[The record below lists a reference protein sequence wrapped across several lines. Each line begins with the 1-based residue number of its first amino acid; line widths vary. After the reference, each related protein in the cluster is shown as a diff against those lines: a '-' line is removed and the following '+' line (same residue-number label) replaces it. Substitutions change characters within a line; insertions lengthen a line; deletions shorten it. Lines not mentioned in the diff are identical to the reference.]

1 MLELDKLCML
11 RLLPATSTTCI
22 AGFTSGFGSNPRD
35 VWIYPLLLGR
45 WLGEKIEWMRKW
57 RNYVVRHNSHGSQLY
72 RPKQACNKLKCYELT
87 ILNEKQSISL
97 HTFLVQY
104 LHPQHTQ
111 RRRCNKLKCY
121 ELTILNEKQSISLH
135 TFLVQYLHPQHTQRR
150 RWKGVASGLLSQ
162 PRGSS
167 STW

>member
-11 RLLPATSTTCI
+11 RLLPAASTTCI

-45 WLGEKIEWMRKW
+45 WLGEKIEWTRKW
-57 RNYVVRHNSHGSQLY
+57 RNYVVRHNSHGSQLC

-111 RRRCNKLKCY
+111 CR
-121 ELTILNEKQSISLH
+121 H
-135 TFLVQYLHPQHTQRR
+135 
-150 RWKGVASGLLSQ
+150 WKGVASGLLSQ

-167 STW
+167 STWSIYNKWCVTVTIVTYQLLDRGASPSCAGCQTSK